1 MCEYFLLKLLDD
13 VLKIK
18 GFIKF
23 FCLGEVMFVEICI
36 NIDVVDGMINGILCI
51 IKKLDYCVLNLIR
64 CSIVWVE
71 FCFLDIGKKCRKQ
84 F

>member
-1 MCEYFLLKLLDD
+1 
-13 VLKIK
+13 
-18 GFIKF
+18 
-23 FCLGEVMFVEICI
+23 MFVEICI

-71 FCFLDIGKKCRKQ
+71 FCFLDIGKKCRK
-84 F
+84 